1 MKINQI
7 VGEATGDPLGTVS
20 AAPDASGKI
29 KIKTPTGTEIETTKD
44 ALLPGAKPGT
54 VQMKPDAA
62 GDQLKPG
69 TQVVSAEAMGDISTM
84 PTTEFVKGIYA
95 AAAENGMDAP
105 DVEAV
110 KKQMVLAP
118 NGEVDIIATM
128 QKAVQVFQSPE
139 WKQMLADLDAL
150 VKRAEAQQPNAE
162 LSRIQEL
169 AGISEASNDTNDA
182 IHAWNDKYSKYSGTN
197 GPDLVNGWIDGMTS
211 SGIISDGWEENEV
224 YELEQRL
231 GKEMGEWEPEDY
243 DYVSDNEDTLL
254 PISTAMVEELA
265 SILGVDAVGEE
276 EANQVANILYG
287 STDESTGEL
296 DRIKKLSG
304 LKGEDISFNGVTQHA
319 NGDMSYNQGPLSM
332 RQNKDGSSDM
342 TANIGNTTARV
353 QQNPIG
359 VKTLTAQG
367 PEADSINS
375 VDASA
380 DRKGVDPKKFASF
393 RKQNPAAVKESPE
406 LIAMLSI
413 AGLR

>member
-1 MKINQI
+1 MKINQVI
-7 VGEATGDPLGTVS
+7 TEKSVSKQQQKFMGMVYAAKKGEKPASPAVAKTAAGMSKSDAKDFAKTKHKGLPNKVGEATGDPMGTVS
-20 AAPDASGKI
+20 TTPDASGKV

-69 TQVVSAEAMGDISTM
+69 TQVVSAEAMGGEEDDGDPPIDSAESYKAWLQKSAAKSGLSPEDSAGLM
-84 PTTEFVKGIYA
+84 NVLVTEPDGSID
-95 AAAENGMDAP
+95 MDATM
-105 DVEAV
+105 V
-110 KKQMVLAP
+110 KTAKEFANFMPQLLEIFTEWIGLLEKAKADTAQWSTYTPEERKSVDDAIADGKAQLPAMQAQIKQMQAQMPQLDQAMANRKTAGNNMKIPATAP
-118 NGEVDIIATM
+118 ME
-128 QKAVQVFQSPE
+128 
-139 WKQMLADLDAL
+139 
-150 VKRAEAQQPNAE
+150 
-162 LSRIQEL
+162 
-169 AGISEASNDTNDA
+169 
-182 IHAWNDKYSKYSGTN
+182 
-197 GPDLVNGWIDGMTS
+197 
-211 SGIISDGWEENEV
+211 
-224 YELEQRL
+224 
-231 GKEMGEWEPEDY
+231 
-243 DYVSDNEDTLL
+243 
-254 PISTAMVEELA
+254 
-265 SILGVDAVGEE
+265 
-276 EANQVANILYG
+276 
-287 STDESTGEL
+287 EL
-296 DRIKKLSG
+296 DRIKELSG

-380 DRKGVDPKKFASF
+380 DRKGVDPKKFAAF
-393 RKQNPAAVKESPE
+393 QKQNPAAVKESPE
-406 LIAMLSI
+406 LTAMLSI

>member
-1 MKINQI
+1 MKINQVI
-7 VGEATGDPLGTVS
+7 TEKSVSQQQQKFMGMVYAAKKGEEPASPAVAKTAAGMSKSDAKDFAKTKHKGLPNKVGEATGDPLGTVS

-62 GDQLKPG
+62 GDALKPG
-69 TQVVSAEAMGDISTM
+69 TQVVSAEAMGAEEDDGDPPIDSAESYKAWLQKSAAKSGLSPEDSAGLM
-84 PTTEFVKGIYA
+84 NMLVTEPDGSID
-95 AAAENGMDAP
+95 MDATMVNTMKEFANFMP
-105 DVEAV
+105 QLLEMFTEWIGLLEKAKADTAQWSTYTPEERKSVDDAIADG
-110 KKQMVLAP
+110 KAQLPAMQAQIKQMQAQMPQLDQAMANRKTAGNNMKIPATAP
-118 NGEVDIIATM
+118 ME
-128 QKAVQVFQSPE
+128 
-139 WKQMLADLDAL
+139 
-150 VKRAEAQQPNAE
+150 
-162 LSRIQEL
+162 
-169 AGISEASNDTNDA
+169 
-182 IHAWNDKYSKYSGTN
+182 
-197 GPDLVNGWIDGMTS
+197 
-211 SGIISDGWEENEV
+211 
-224 YELEQRL
+224 
-231 GKEMGEWEPEDY
+231 
-243 DYVSDNEDTLL
+243 
-254 PISTAMVEELA
+254 
-265 SILGVDAVGEE
+265 
-276 EANQVANILYG
+276 
-287 STDESTGEL
+287 EL
-296 DRIKKLSG
+296 DRIKELSG

-380 DRKGVDPKKFASF
+380 DRKGVDPKKFAAF
-393 RKQNPAAVKESPE
+393 QKQNPAAVKESPE
-406 LIAMLSI
+406 LTAMLSI

>member
-1 MKINQI
+1 MKINQVI
-7 VGEATGDPLGTVS
+7 TEKSVSQQQQKFMGMVYAAKKGEKPASPAVAKTAAGMSKSDAKDFAKTKHKGLPNKVGEATGDPLGTVS

-62 GDQLKPG
+62 GDALKPG
-69 TQVVSAEAMGDISTM
+69 TQVVSAEAMGAEEDDGDPPIDSAESYKAWLQKSAAKSGLSPEDSAGLM
-84 PTTEFVKGIYA
+84 NMLVTEPDGSID
-95 AAAENGMDAP
+95 MDATM
-105 DVEAV
+105 V
-110 KKQMVLAP
+110 KTAKEFANFMPQLLEMFTEWIGLLEKAKADTAQWSTYTPEERKSVDDAIADGKAQLPAMQAQIKQMQAQMPQLDQAMANRKTAGNNMKIPATAP
-118 NGEVDIIATM
+118 ME
-128 QKAVQVFQSPE
+128 
-139 WKQMLADLDAL
+139 
-150 VKRAEAQQPNAE
+150 
-162 LSRIQEL
+162 
-169 AGISEASNDTNDA
+169 
-182 IHAWNDKYSKYSGTN
+182 
-197 GPDLVNGWIDGMTS
+197 
-211 SGIISDGWEENEV
+211 
-224 YELEQRL
+224 
-231 GKEMGEWEPEDY
+231 
-243 DYVSDNEDTLL
+243 
-254 PISTAMVEELA
+254 
-265 SILGVDAVGEE
+265 
-276 EANQVANILYG
+276 
-287 STDESTGEL
+287 EL
-296 DRIKKLSG
+296 DRIKELSG

-380 DRKGVDPKKFASF
+380 DRKGVDPKKFAAF
-393 RKQNPAAVKESPE
+393 QKQNPAAVKESPE
-406 LIAMLSI
+406 LTAMLSI

>member
-1 MKINQI
+1 MKINQVI
-7 VGEATGDPLGTVS
+7 TEKSVSQQQQKFMGMVYAAKKGEKPASPAVAKTAAGMSKSDAKDFAKTKHKGLPNKVGEATGDPLGTVS

-62 GDQLKPG
+62 GDALKPG
-69 TQVVSAEAMGDISTM
+69 TQVVSAEAMGAEEDDGDPPIDSAESYKAWLQKSAAKSGLSPEDSAGLM
-84 PTTEFVKGIYA
+84 NMLVTEPDGSID
-95 AAAENGMDAP
+95 MDATMVNTMKEFANFMP
-105 DVEAV
+105 QLLEMFTEWIGLLEKAKADTAQWSTYTPEERKSVDDAIADG
-110 KKQMVLAP
+110 KAQLPAMQAQIKQMQAQMPQLDQAMANRKTAGNNMKIPATAP
-118 NGEVDIIATM
+118 ME
-128 QKAVQVFQSPE
+128 
-139 WKQMLADLDAL
+139 
-150 VKRAEAQQPNAE
+150 
-162 LSRIQEL
+162 
-169 AGISEASNDTNDA
+169 
-182 IHAWNDKYSKYSGTN
+182 
-197 GPDLVNGWIDGMTS
+197 
-211 SGIISDGWEENEV
+211 
-224 YELEQRL
+224 
-231 GKEMGEWEPEDY
+231 
-243 DYVSDNEDTLL
+243 
-254 PISTAMVEELA
+254 
-265 SILGVDAVGEE
+265 
-276 EANQVANILYG
+276 
-287 STDESTGEL
+287 EL
-296 DRIKKLSG
+296 DRIKELSG

-380 DRKGVDPKKFASF
+380 DRKGVDPKKFAAF
-393 RKQNPAAVKESPE
+393 QKQNPAAVKESPE
-406 LIAMLSI
+406 LTAMLSI